1 MLKLAG
7 NVRMKSQCNRGEKA
21 KGVEKMRSTTFFLGA
36 LALVFVGAAPAG
48 EVFMC
53 KSYGGGTFWSS
64 AHCSR
69 HNALIERIVSV
80 PDGMPFDQQVK
91 LAEQDRAAAAGLVAQ
106 QTPSDVQQAVPTP
119 SNQTACQA
127 LDAQIRQ
134 WDAMARQPHS
144 PDAGLDHGSTPRGA

>member
-1 MLKLAG
+1 
-7 NVRMKSQCNRGEKA
+7 
-21 KGVEKMRSTTFFLGA
+21 MRSRVWLVGA
-36 LALVFVGAAPAG
+36 LLLSLGGTAPAG
-48 EVFMC
+48 EVFLC

-106 QTPSDVQQAVPTP
+106 QTPGYVPQAVPTP
-119 SNQTACQA
+119 SNLTECQT
-127 LDAQIRQ
+127 LDTQIRQ
-134 WDAMARQPHS
+134 WDAMARQPQTAQMQ
-144 PDAGLDHGSTPRGA
+144 DWITLQRRKARDRQLRLRC

>member
-1 MLKLAG
+1 
-7 NVRMKSQCNRGEKA
+7 MKKSKFIL
-21 KGVEKMRSTTFFLGA
+21 GV
-36 LALVFVGAAPAG
+36 LALVCGGAAPAG

-80 PDGMPFDQQVK
+80 PDCMPFDQQVK

-106 QTPSDVQQAVPTP
+106 QTPSYLQQAAPTP

-127 LDAQIRQ
+127 LGAQIRQ
-134 WDAMARQPHS
+134 WDAMARQPQ
-144 PDAGLDHGSTPRGA
+144 TPYMQNWITAQRRQARDQQLRLRC

>member
-1 MLKLAG
+1 
-7 NVRMKSQCNRGEKA
+7 
-21 KGVEKMRSTTFFLGA
+21 MRSTTFFLGA

-69 HNALIERIVSV
+69 HNA
-80 PDGMPFDQQVK
+80 
-91 LAEQDRAAAAGLVAQ
+91 
-106 QTPSDVQQAVPTP
+106 PSDVQQAVPTP

>member
-1 MLKLAG
+1 
-7 NVRMKSQCNRGEKA
+7 
-21 KGVEKMRSTTFFLGA
+21 MRSTTFFLGA

-91 LAEQDRAAAAGLVAQ
+91 LA
-106 QTPSDVQQAVPTP
+106 VQFPGQGIQLRLGRDARP
-119 SNQTACQA
+119 A
-127 LDAQIRQ
+127 LRHQPVRGKRR
-134 WDAMARQPHS
+134 RQPLH
-144 PDAGLDHGSTPRGA
+144 AV

>member
-1 MLKLAG
+1 M
-7 NVRMKSQCNRGEKA
+7 RKSVFIVA
-21 KGVEKMRSTTFFLGA
+21 AGA
-36 LALVFVGAAPAG
+36 LLFHAGASAG

-80 PDGMPFDQQVK
+80 PDCMPFDQQVK

-106 QTPSDVQQAVPTP
+106 QTPSYLQQAAPTP

-127 LDAQIRQ
+127 LGAQIRQ
-134 WDAMARQPHS
+134 WDAMARQPQ
-144 PDAGLDHGSTPRGA
+144 TPYMQNWITAQRRQARDKQLRLRC

>member
-1 MLKLAG
+1 
-7 NVRMKSQCNRGEKA
+7 
-21 KGVEKMRSTTFFLGA
+21 
-36 LALVFVGAAPAG
+36 
-48 EVFMC
+48 
-53 KSYGGGTFWSS
+53 
-64 AHCSR
+64 
-69 HNALIERIVSV
+69 
-80 PDGMPFDQQVK
+80 MPFDQQVK